1 MRREK
6 STGWGDVSESVTAYL
21 RLRLS
26 MFISGRF
33 VRRAAAVALV
43 ALLASACGRKQASSP
58 APVPV
63 EVVPVVQKDVPIVG
77 EWIGTLDGSVN
88 ADIRPKVEG
97 YVLRQHY
104 KEGQFVHRNDLL
116 FEIDPRQFRAALEQA
131 HGTLARAESQLSKAS
146 KDVERFTP
154 LAADRAI
161 SQQELDNA
169 VAAERDGRG
178 AVAAAKAAQDQ
189 AALNLEWTKVR
200 SPIEG
205 VVGIARA
212 QVGDLVNTQFVM
224 TTVSTVDPIR
234 VTFGISEREYME
246 RAASINRASYPTTE
260 RGPSLDLILE
270 DGHRLSREG
279 QSGPGRPR
287 GERKDGNAHDQGL
300 LPQPAQHPPSGPVR
314 AHPCRDGDAAECP
327 RRSTTRRDRAAG
339 WHAGGRGGHGRQ
351 GGDPRR
357 RAGPPHG
364 RPVGGREG
372 TQGRRERHRER
383 PAVRAVGHADSRED
397 RRAPPPLARPRRR
410 AMSRFFVD
418 RPIVAIVI
426 AVLTV
431 ILGVVSLAGLPVAQ
445 YPSIIPPVIQIST
458 TYTGAGRDHH
468 RAVGGHADRAADERG
483 GQDAVPSSPPTPATA
498 P

>member
-1 MRREK
+1 
-6 STGWGDVSESVTAYL
+6 
-21 RLRLS
+21 

-33 VRRAAAVALV
+33 VRRPAAVALV

-270 DGHRLSREG
+270 DGTVFPEKGKAVLVDREVNVKTGTLTIKGFFPNPHNILRPG
-279 QSGPGRPR
+279 QFARIRAEMGMRP
-287 GERKDGNAHDQGL
+287 NAL
-300 LPQPAQHPPSGPVR
+300 VVPQR
-314 AHPCRDGDAAECP
+314 AVTEL
-327 RRSTTRRDRAAG
+327 
-339 WHAGGRGGHGRQ
+339 Q
-351 GGDPRR
+351 GGTRVAVAGADGKAEIRSVELGPRTNDLFVVDKGLKPGDNVIVSGLQYLR
-357 RAGPPHG
+357 PGTPIAVKPAGPPS
-364 RPVGGREG
+364 
-372 TQGRRERHRER
+372 
-383 PAVRAVGHADSRED
+383 AASSRS
-397 RRAPPPLARPRRR
+397 AR
-410 AMSRFFVD
+410 
-418 RPIVAIVI
+418 
-426 AVLTV
+426 
-431 ILGVVSLAGLPVAQ
+431 
-445 YPSIIPPVIQIST
+445 
-458 TYTGAGRDHH
+458 
-468 RAVGGHADRAADERG
+468 
-483 GQDAVPSSPPTPATA
+483 
-498 P
+498 

>member
-1 MRREK
+1 
-6 STGWGDVSESVTAYL
+6 
-21 RLRLS
+21 
-26 MFISGRF
+26 
-33 VRRAAAVALV
+33 
-43 ALLASACGRKQASSP
+43 
-58 APVPV
+58 
-63 EVVPVVQKDVPIVG
+63 
-77 EWIGTLDGSVN
+77 GTLDGSVN

-270 DGHRLSREG
+270 DGAVFPEKGKAVLVDREVNVKTGTLTVKGFFPNPHNILRPG
-279 QSGPGRPR
+279 QYAR
-287 GERKDGNAHDQGL
+287 
-300 LPQPAQHPPSGPVR
+300 VR
-314 AHPCRDGDAAECP
+314 AQLSLRPGALVVPQRAVTELQGGSRVAIAGTDGKAEIRAVDTGPRFRDLWVIEKGLKPGENVIVSGLQFLRPGTPVTAKAAPAPAPSPAAE
-327 RRSTTRRDRAAG
+327 A
-339 WHAGGRGGHGRQ
+339 
-351 GGDPRR
+351 
-357 RAGPPHG
+357 
-364 RPVGGREG
+364 
-372 TQGRRERHRER
+372 
-383 PAVRAVGHADSRED
+383 SR
-397 RRAPPPLARPRRR
+397 
-410 AMSRFFVD
+410 
-418 RPIVAIVI
+418 
-426 AVLTV
+426 
-431 ILGVVSLAGLPVAQ
+431 
-445 YPSIIPPVIQIST
+445 
-458 TYTGAGRDHH
+458 
-468 RAVGGHADRAADERG
+468 
-483 GQDAVPSSPPTPATA
+483 
-498 P
+498 